1 MRARHR
7 HLNPR
12 AAGATL
18 VLDSRY
24 ITGLSDGDPISTW
37 DDKSGNGYSP
47 TASSTARPIY
57 KTSIQGGNAIA
68 RFDGSN
74 DALYYNANL
83 STVDALSLLCVAKW
97 DATNTRRPLF
107 DAKNAAGNFKHFTIE
122 TNTFTSTGD
131 NYDFYS
137 SNNALEGNVAVTTNF
152 RVISIAADTTNGN
165 SIINNTTYKVDGS
178 TNTLTLRTGNGNYQQ
193 LTNVNGFVVGSFND
207 NGPTYGLFFDG
218 DIGTIAAFPAQITGA
233 LMKRLEHAAAY
244 CFKISCN

>member
-7 HLNPR
+7 HFNPK

-47 TASSTARPIY
+47 TASSTARPTY
-57 KTSIQGGNAIA
+57 KTSIQGGNAVA

-83 STVDALSLLCVAKW
+83 STVNALSLLCVAKW
-97 DATNTRRPLF
+97 DTTNVRRTLF
-107 DAKNAAGNFKHFTIE
+107 DAKNYAASGASFLVE
-122 TNTFTSTGD
+122 TNTFQSTGD
-131 NYDFYS
+131 HYDFYT
-137 SNNALEGNVAVTTNF
+137 SNASFEGNIAVTTNF
-152 RVISIAADTTNGN
+152 TVISVAANTTSGGT
-165 SIINNTTYKVDGS
+165 ITANTTYRVNGT
-178 TNTLTLRTGNGNYQQ
+178 TNTLTARNNLTFTNLTG
-193 LTNVNGFVVGSFND
+193 VNGFMVGSFN
-207 NGPTYGLFFDG
+207 NGGTPAFVFFDG
-218 DIGTIAAFPAQITGA
+218 DAGSISALPSEVTGA

-244 CFKISCN
+244 SFKIACN